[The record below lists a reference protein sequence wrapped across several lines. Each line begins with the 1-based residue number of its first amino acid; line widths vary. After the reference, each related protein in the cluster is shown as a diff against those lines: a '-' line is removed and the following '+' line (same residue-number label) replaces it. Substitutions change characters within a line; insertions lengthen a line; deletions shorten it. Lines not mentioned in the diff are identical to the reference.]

1 MSLLASARCRGT
13 VGAARPLR
21 PLRGPFAGVGRRG
34 AGLIEVLLA
43 MTIFALIATS
53 HAAVTLRYATRVKE
67 IKVGA
72 TRSAALQE
80 SYVRLSAVPFDS
92 LPARVGC
99 TTTTTGDLPMTR
111 CITVTT
117 VSGTQRTVTLILT
130 PTNTA
135 FRPDTISLTRTK
147 TSTSPL

>member
-1 MSLLASARCRGT
+1 
-13 VGAARPLR
+13 
-21 PLRGPFAGVGRRG
+21 
-34 AGLIEVLLA
+34 

-67 IKVGA
+67 IKTGA
-72 TRSAALQE
+72 TRSAAMQE

-92 LPARVGC
+92 LPGRVGC

-111 CITVTT
+111 CITVTD
-117 VSGTQRTVTLILT
+117 VSGARRTVRLVLT

-135 FRPDTISLTRTK
+135 FRPDTIELTRTK
-147 TSTSPL
+147 VLASPF